1 MRDGETDNSQEEEN
15 GREETSTVPAPEAPR
30 AIVGIG
36 ASAGGLEALEQF
48 FTHMPADT
56 GMAFVLVTH
65 MDPNQK
71 GMLPELIQRVTAM
84 PVTWAEDGTAV
95 RPNAVYV
102 KPANADLAIL
112 HGALNLLE
120 PVATRVSRTPI
131 DLFFRYLADDQNGKA
146 VGIVLSGMGHDGTQ
160 GIRAI
165 KERSGTVLVQE
176 PSSAP
181 YSSMPENAIAT
192 GLADCVAP
200 VAELGHLLVTY
211 IRSADTI
218 AREPAVPTRTLVD
231 GLKKVFILIRTRTGQ
246 DFSMYK
252 QSTIRRRVERRMGL
266 HQLTRIADYV
276 RYLQENPQEI
286 NILAKELL
294 IGVTRFFRDPEA
306 WQALEEK
313 AIRDLVRSAPEGS
326 MIRVWVAGCST
337 GEEAYTMAI
346 VLRECLDNLDRYG
359 EIRYQIFATDLDPG
373 AIEIARHGRYVAS
386 IAADVSSE
394 RLERYF
400 VKEDEHYRIRQEIRE
415 SIVFAQQNVITAPPF
430 IHLDILC
437 CRNLLIYL
445 SGELQE
451 QLIPVFHYALKPGG
465 VLFLGTAETIGGYG
479 ELFKTVDGRQKIFRR
494 RETSTPAIDRINIP
508 VVFTPQPAGTAGTRE
523 RRPTPVDE
531 LAPRALLER
540 FVPPAVI
547 VNENG
552 DILYIH
558 GKTGKYLEPSPG
570 RANLNIHAMVR
581 EGLSY
586 PLIAAL
592 RSARQEKK
600 EAVTEPVS
608 VKTNGDYQ
616 KIRLTVAPIKRSSG
630 AEDLF
635 LIAFEDV
642 EETETKQA
650 REASEGVRDDARCAE
665 LERDLAETRAQL
677 QSTIEEMQASQEEE
691 KSMNEE
697 LQSMNE
703 ELQSTNEEMT
713 TSKEELQS
721 LNEELLTVNTE
732 LQVKI
737 DELSMTTDDLQNL
750 LRGTGIPMLFLDGN
764 LRVRRFTR
772 AATEIVSLRST
783 DLDRPVTDLVVSLR
797 DEPLVEDVREVL
809 DTLLPLEK
817 QVQTIDGRWFQMRI
831 LPYRTAS
838 NQIDG
843 VVVTF
848 VEITRIKDLEQSL
861 RNTRTYAENI
871 IETIRE
877 PLVVLDA
884 DLRVV
889 SANRSFYQTF
899 RVTPGETEGA
909 LLYTLGSGQ
918 WDIPDLRRLLED
930 ILPEKMQFEGFE
942 VKHDFPEIGQKKM
955 LLNARRIV
963 SGTGPDLILL
973 AVEDVTDR
981 LKPEICQTRGETAPE

>member
-1 MRDGETDNSQEEEN
+1 MNDGETDNSQKKEDTR
-15 GREETSTVPAPEAPR
+15 GETATVPAPGAPR

-36 ASAGGLEALEQF
+36 ASAGGLEALEEF

-65 MDPNQK
+65 MDPSHK

-102 KPANADLAIL
+102 KPANADLSIL
-112 HGALNLLE
+112 HGTLALLE
-120 PVATRVSRTPI
+120 PVATRTSRTPI
-131 DLFFRYLADDQNGKA
+131 DLFFRHLAEDQDGKA
-146 VGIVLSGMGHDGTQ
+146 VGIVLSGMGQDGTQ

-165 KERSGTVLVQE
+165 KERTGTVLVQE

-181 YSSMPENAIAT
+181 YGSMPENAIAT
-192 GLADCVAP
+192 GLADYVAP
-200 VAELGHLLVTY
+200 ATELPHLLLTY

-218 AREPAVPTRTLVD
+218 AREPAVPTETAVS
-231 GLKKVFILIRTRTGQ
+231 GLQKIFILIRTRTGQ

-252 QSTIRRRVERRMGL
+252 QSTIRRRIERRMGL
-266 HQLTRIADYV
+266 HQLTRIEDYA

-286 NILAKELL
+286 DILAKELL

-306 WQALEEK
+306 WGVLQEK
-313 AIRDLVRSAPEGS
+313 AIHELVRSAPERS
-326 MIRVWVAGCST
+326 VIRVWVAGCST

-346 VLRECLDNLDRYG
+346 VLRECLGNLNRYG
-359 EIRYQIFATDLDPG
+359 EIRYQIFATDLDPE
-373 AIEIARHGRYVAS
+373 AIEVARQGRYVAS

-415 SIVFAQQNVITAPPF
+415 TIVFARQNLITSPPF

-451 QLIPVFHYALKPGG
+451 KLIPVFHYALKPGG
-465 VLFLGTAETIGGYG
+465 VLFLGPAETIGGYG
-479 ELFKTVDGRQKIFRR
+479 ELFKTIDGRQKIFRR
-494 RETSTPAIDRINIP
+494 REASAPLIDRIDIP
-508 VVFTPQPAGTAGTRE
+508 ISFTPQPTGTPGTR

-531 LAPRALLER
+531 IAPRALLDR
-540 FVPPAVI
+540 FAPPAVI

-558 GKTGKYLEPSPG
+558 SKTGKYLEPSPG

-600 EAVTEPVS
+600 GIVTEPVS
-608 VKTNGDYQ
+608 VKTNGDVQ
-616 KIRLTVAPIKRSSG
+616 EIRLTVAPIERPSG

-635 LIAFEDV
+635 LIAFEDIV
-642 EETETKQA
+642 ETETNRV
-650 REASEGVRDDARCAE
+650 REAPGEVRDDARCAE
-665 LERDLAETRAQL
+665 LERNLAEARAHL

-703 ELQSTNEEMT
+703 ELQSTNEELT

-732 LQVKI
+732 LQTKI

-750 LRGTGIPMLFLDGN
+750 LRGTGIPMLFLDNN

-772 AATEIVSLRST
+772 AVTEIINLRST
-783 DLDRPVTDLVVSLR
+783 DFDRPVTDLAVGLR
-797 DEPLVEDVREVL
+797 GEPLVEDVREVL

-817 QVQTIDGRWFQMRI
+817 QVQTTVGRWFQMRI
-831 LPYRTAS
+831 LPYRTAT

-843 VVVTF
+843 VVITF
-848 VEITRIKDLEQSL
+848 VEITQIKNLEQSL
-861 RNTRTYAENI
+861 RNARTYAENI
-871 IETIRE
+871 IATIWE
-877 PLVVLDA
+877 PLVVLDP

-889 SANRSFYQTF
+889 SANRSFYQMF
-899 RVTPGETEGA
+899 RATPGETEGE
-909 LLYTLGSGQ
+909 LLYTLGNGQ
-918 WDIPDLRRLLED
+918 WDIPDLRRLLEE
-930 ILPEKMQFEGFE
+930 ILPEKVQFEGFE
-942 VKHDFPEIGQKKM
+942 MNHDFPEIGQKRM
-955 LLNARRIV
+955 LLNARRIA
-963 SGTGPDLILL
+963 SETGPDLILL
-973 AVEDVTDR
+973 AIEDVTDR
-981 LKPEICQTRGETAPE
+981 LRPENCGETTAE

>member
-1 MRDGETDNSQEEEN
+1 MDNSQEEEN
-15 GREETSTVPAPEAPR
+15 GREETSAVPAPEAPR

-71 GMLPELIQRVTAM
+71 GMLPELIQRATAM
-84 PVTWAEDGTAV
+84 PVTWAEDGTVV

-112 HGALNLLE
+112 HGTLNLLE
-120 PVATRVSRTPI
+120 PVATRGSRTPI

-146 VGIVLSGMGHDGTQ
+146 IGIVLSGMGHDGTQ

-181 YSSMPENAIAT
+181 YSSMPENTIAT
-192 GLADCVAP
+192 GLADYVAP
-200 VAELGHLLVTY
+200 VAELPHLLVTY

-218 AREPAVPTRTLVD
+218 AREPAVSTRTGVD

-266 HQLTRIADYV
+266 HQLTRIADYT

-286 NILAKELL
+286 DILAKELL

-306 WQALEEK
+306 WEALEEK
-313 AIRDLVRSAPEGS
+313 AIRDLVRNAPEGS

-337 GEEAYTMAI
+337 GEEAYTMGI
-346 VLRECLDNLDRYG
+346 VLRECLDDLDRYG
-359 EIRYQIFATDLDPG
+359 EIRYQIFATDLDPE
-373 AIEIARHGRYVAS
+373 AIEVARRGRYVAS
-386 IAADVSSE
+386 IAADVSLE
-394 RLERYF
+394 HLERYF

-415 SIVFAQQNVITAPPF
+415 TIVFAQQNVITAPPF

-451 QLIPVFHYALKPGG
+451 QLIPVFHYALKPDG
-465 VLFLGTAETIGGYG
+465 VLFLGPAETIGGYG
-479 ELFKTVDGRQKIFRR
+479 ELFKTIDGRQKIFRR
-494 RETSTPAIDRINIP
+494 REASIPIIDRINIP
-508 VVFTPQPAGTAGTRE
+508 VSFTPQPACATGIQ
-523 RRPTPVDE
+523 RRHNPVDE

-570 RANLNIHAMVR
+570 KANLNIHAMVR

-586 PLIAAL
+586 PLITAL

-600 EAVTEPVS
+600 ETVTEPVS
-608 VKTNGDYQ
+608 VKTNGDFQ
-616 KIRLTVAPIKRSSG
+616 KIRLTVAPIKRSS
-630 AEDLF
+630 APEDLF

-642 EETETKQA
+642 KETESKQA
-650 REASEGVRDDARCAE
+650 PEASGKVRDDARCAE
-665 LERDLAETRAQL
+665 LERDLAETRAEL
-677 QSTIEEMQASQEEE
+677 RSTIEEMQASQEEE

-737 DELSMTTDDLQNL
+737 DELSITTDDLQNL
-750 LRGTGIPMLFLDGN
+750 LRGTGIPMLFLDNN

-772 AATEIVSLRST
+772 AVTEIISLRST
-783 DLDRPVTDLVVSLR
+783 DLGRPITDLVVSLR
-797 DEPLVEDVREVL
+797 GEPLVEDIREVL

-817 QVQTIDGRWFQMRI
+817 QVQTTVGRWFEMRI
-831 LPYRTAS
+831 LPYRTAT

-848 VEITRIKDLEQSL
+848 VEITQVKDTEQSL
-861 RNTRTYAENI
+861 RNAHTYTENI
-871 IETIRE
+871 LATIRE
-877 PLVVLDA
+877 ALVVLDP

-889 SANRSFYQTF
+889 STNRSFYQMF
-899 RVTPGETEGA
+899 RVMPGETEGA
-909 LLYTLGSGQ
+909 LLYTLGNGQ
-918 WDIPDLRRLLED
+918 WDIPDLRRLLEE

-955 LLNARRIV
+955 LLNARRIA
-963 SGTGPDLILL
+963 SETGPDLILL
-973 AVEDVTDR
+973 AIEDVTDQLR
-981 LKPEICQTRGETAPE
+981 PESRVETTAEER

>member
-1 MRDGETDNSQEEEN
+1 MSGEETDNSPEEE
-15 GREETSTVPAPEAPR
+15 RRRKETPVVPAPEAPR

-48 FTHMPADT
+48 FTHVPVDT

-84 PVTWAEDGTAV
+84 PVTWAEDGMAV
-95 RPNAVYV
+95 APNTIYV

-112 HGALNLLE
+112 HGTLNLLE
-120 PVATRVSRTPI
+120 PVATRMSRTPI
-131 DLFFRYLADDQNGKA
+131 DLFFRYLAEDQDGRA

-160 GIRAI
+160 GVRAI
-165 KERSGTVLVQE
+165 KEKLGTVLVQD
-176 PSSAP
+176 PTSAP

-192 GLADCVAP
+192 GLADYVAP
-200 VAELGHLLVTY
+200 AAELPRLLTTY

-218 AREPAVPTRTLVD
+218 AREPAAPTRTMVD

-252 QSTIRRRVERRMGL
+252 QNTIRRRIERRMGL
-266 HQLTRIADYV
+266 HQLTRIEDYV
-276 RYLQENPQEI
+276 RYLQENPQETE
-286 NILAKELL
+286 ILAKELL

-306 WQALEEK
+306 WQALQEK
-313 AIRDLVRSAPEGS
+313 ALRDLVRSAPEGS
-326 MIRVWVAGCST
+326 VIRVWVAGCST

-346 VLRECLDNLDRYG
+346 VLRECLDAQDRYG
-359 EIRYQIFATDLDPG
+359 EIRYQIFATDLDPD
-373 AIEIARHGRYVAS
+373 AIEVARHGRYVAS

-394 RLERYF
+394 RLGRYF

-415 SIVFAQQNVITAPPF
+415 TIIFAQQNIITAPPF

-451 QLIPVFHYALKPGG
+451 KLIPVFHYALKPRG
-465 VLFLGTAETIGGYG
+465 VLFLGTAETIGSYG

-494 RETSTPAIDRINIP
+494 RETSAPIMDRINIP
-508 VVFTPQPAGTAGTRE
+508 VSFTPQPAATAGIRE

-540 FVPPAVI
+540 FVPSAVI

-570 RANLNIHAMVR
+570 KANLNIHAMVR
-581 EGLSY
+581 EGLGY

-600 EAVTEPVS
+600 GSVTEPVS
-608 VKTNGDYQ
+608 VKTNGDFQ
-616 KIRLTVAPIKRSSG
+616 KIRLTVEPIERSG
-630 AEDLF
+630 RAEGLF
-635 LIAFEDV
+635 LVAFEDV

-650 REASEGVRDDARCAE
+650 HEASEEVRDDARCAE
-665 LERDLAETRAQL
+665 LERDLTVTREQL
-677 QSTIEEMQASQEEE
+677 RSTLEEMQASQEEE
-691 KSMNEE
+691 RSMNEE

-703 ELQSTNEEMT
+703 ELQSTNEELT

-732 LQVKI
+732 LQAKI
-737 DELSMTTDDLQNL
+737 DELSTTTDDLQNL
-750 LRGTGIPMLFLDGN
+750 LRGTGIPMLFLDSN

-772 AATEIVSLRST
+772 AATEIISLRST
-783 DLDRPVTDLVVSLR
+783 DLDRPVTDLAVSLR
-797 DEPLVEDVREVL
+797 DESLVEDVREVL

-817 QVQTIDGRWFQMRI
+817 QVQTAGGQWFQMRI

-843 VVVTF
+843 VVITF
-848 VEITRIKDLEQSL
+848 VEITQIKELERSL
-861 RNTRTYAENI
+861 RDARAYAENI
-871 IETIRE
+871 IATVRE
-877 PLVVLDA
+877 PLIVLDA
-884 DLRVV
+884 DLRVI

-899 RVTPGETEGA
+899 RVAPGETEGR

-918 WDIPDLRRLLED
+918 WDIPDLRRLLEE
-930 ILPEKMQFEGFE
+930 ILPERVQFEGFE
-942 VKHDFPEIGQKKM
+942 VTYDFPEIGRKKM
-955 LLNARRIV
+955 RLNARQIA
-963 SGTGPDLILL
+963 SGTGPGLILL
-973 AVEDVTDR
+973 AIEDVTDR
-981 LKPEICQTRGETAPE
+981 SQPGESPDTPPG

>member
-1 MRDGETDNSQEEEN
+1 MNDGETDNSPEEEDTR
-15 GREETSTVPAPEAPR
+15 GETYTVSTPGAPR
-30 AIVGIG
+30 VIVGIG

-48 FTHMPADT
+48 FTHMPIDT

-71 GMLPELIQRVTAM
+71 GMLPELIQRTTAM
-84 PVTWAEDGTAV
+84 PVTWAEDGAAV
-95 RPNAVYV
+95 APNAVYV

-112 HGALNLLE
+112 HGTLNLLE

-131 DLFFRYLADDQNGKA
+131 DLFFRYLAEDQNGRA

-176 PSSAP
+176 PSSAA
-181 YSSMPENAIAT
+181 YGSMPENVIAT
-192 GLADCVAP
+192 GLADYVAP
-200 VAELGHLLVTY
+200 AAELPHLLMTY
-211 IRSADTI
+211 IHTAEVI
-218 AREPAVPTRTLVD
+218 AREPTVPTGTRVS
-231 GLKKVFILIRTRTGQ
+231 GLHKIFILIRTRTDQ

-252 QSTIRRRVERRMGL
+252 QSTIRRRIERRMGL
-266 HQLTRIADYV
+266 HQLTRIEDYV

-286 NILAKELL
+286 DILTKELL
-294 IGVTRFFRDPEA
+294 IGVTRFFRDPQA
-306 WQALEEK
+306 WQALQEK
-313 AIRDLVRSAPEGS
+313 AIRDLVLNAPGGS
-326 MIRVWVAGCST
+326 MIRVWVVGCST

-346 VLRECLDNLDRYG
+346 VLRECLNVLDRYG
-359 EIRYQIFATDLDPG
+359 EISYQIFATDLDAE

-386 IAADVSSE
+386 IAADISPE

-400 VKEDEHYRIRQEIRE
+400 VKEDEHYRVRQEFRE
-415 SIVFAQQNVITAPPF
+415 TIIFARQNLITAPPF

-437 CRNLLIYL
+437 CRNLLIYF
-445 SGELQE
+445 SDELQE
-451 QLIPVFHYALKPGG
+451 KLIPIFHYALKPGG
-465 VLFLGTAETIGGYG
+465 VLFLGTAETIGDYG
-479 ELFKTVDGRQKIFRR
+479 ELFKTVDSRQKIFRR
-494 RETSTPAIDRINIP
+494 RETSAPLIDRLNIP
-508 VVFTPQPAGTAGTRE
+508 ASFTPQPTDATGIQ
-523 RRPTPVDE
+523 RRPIPVDE

-552 DILYIH
+552 DILYVH

-570 RANLNIHAMVR
+570 RANLNIHAMAR

-600 EAVTEPVS
+600 ETVTGPIS
-608 VKTNGDYQ
+608 VKTNGDFQ
-616 KIRLTVAPIKRSSG
+616 KICLTVAPIERSSG

-635 LIAFEDV
+635 LLAFEDV
-642 EETETKQA
+642 EEMEAKQA
-650 REASEGVRDDARCAE
+650 HEVPGEVWDDARCAE
-665 LERDLAETRAQL
+665 LERDLTETRAHL
-677 QSTIEEMQASQEEE
+677 QSTIEEMQVSQEEE

-697 LQSMNE
+697 LQS
-703 ELQSTNEEMT
+703 T
-713 TSKEELQS
+713 
-721 LNEELLTVNTE
+721 NEELLTVNTE
-732 LQVKI
+732 LQAKI
-737 DELSMTTDDLQNL
+737 DELSTTTDDLQNL
-750 LRGTGIPMLFLDGN
+750 LRGTGIPMLFLDNN

-772 AATEIVSLRST
+772 AVTEIISLRST
-783 DLDRPVTDLVVSLR
+783 DFDRPVTDLVVNLR
-797 DEPLVEDVREVL
+797 DEPFVEDVRGVL

-817 QVQTIDGRWFQMRI
+817 QVQTTGGRWFQMRI
-831 LPYRTAS
+831 LPYQTAS

-843 VVVTF
+843 AVVTF
-848 VEITRIKDLEQSL
+848 VEITQIKDLEQSL
-861 RNTRTYAENI
+861 RNARTYAENI
-871 IETIRE
+871 ITTIRE

-899 RVTPGETEGA
+899 RATPGETEGA

-918 WDIPDLRRLLED
+918 WDIPDLRRLLEE
-930 ILPEKMQFEGFE
+930 ILPEKARFEGFE

-955 LLNARRIV
+955 LLNARRIA
-963 SGTGPDLILL
+963 SETGPDLILL
-973 AVEDVTDR
+973 AIEDVTDR
-981 LKPEICQTRGETAPE
+981 LGPENDETRAETIPE

>member
-1 MRDGETDNSQEEEN
+1 MPA
-15 GREETSTVPAPEAPR
+15 VPAPEALR

-71 GMLPELIQRVTAM
+71 GMLPELIQRVTEM
-84 PVTWAEDGTAV
+84 PVMWAEDGMAV
-95 RPNAVYV
+95 APNAVYV

-112 HGALNLLE
+112 HGTLNLLE
-120 PVATRVSRTPI
+120 PVATRMSRTPI
-131 DLFFRYLADDQNGKA
+131 DLFFRYLAEDQDGRA

-160 GIRAI
+160 GVRAI
-165 KERSGTVLVQE
+165 KEKLGAVLVQE
-176 PSSAP
+176 PTSAS

-192 GLADCVAP
+192 GLADYVAP
-200 VAELGHLLVTY
+200 AAELPRLLTTY

-218 AREPAVPTRTLVD
+218 AREPAAPTRTMVD

-252 QSTIRRRVERRMGL
+252 QNTIRRRIERRMGL
-266 HQLTRIADYV
+266 HQLTRIEDYV
-276 RYLQENPQEI
+276 RYLQENPQETE
-286 NILAKELL
+286 ILAKELL
-294 IGVTRFFRDPEA
+294 IGVTRFFRDPDA
-306 WQALEEK
+306 WQALQEK
-313 AIRDLVRSAPEGS
+313 KIRDLVRSAPEGS
-326 MIRVWVAGCST
+326 VIRVWVAGCST

-346 VLRECLDNLDRYG
+346 VLRECLDAQDRHG
-359 EIRYQIFATDLDPG
+359 EIRYQIFATDLDEE
-373 AIEIARHGRYVAS
+373 AIEVARHGRYVAS
-386 IAADVSSE
+386 IAADVSPE

-400 VKEDEHYRIRQEIRE
+400 VREDEHYRIRQEIRE
-415 SIVFAQQNVITAPPF
+415 TIVFAQQNIITAPPF

-451 QLIPVFHYALKPGG
+451 KLIPVFHYALKPGG
-465 VLFLGTAETIGGYG
+465 VLFLGTAETIGSYG
-479 ELFKTVDGRQKIFRR
+479 ELFITVDSRQKIFRR
-494 RETSTPAIDRINIP
+494 RETSAPIIDRINIP
-508 VVFTPQPAGTAGTRE
+508 ATSTLPAGTAGIRE
-523 RRPTPVDE
+523 RHPTPVDE

-540 FVPPAVI
+540 FAPPAVI

-581 EGLSY
+581 EGLGY
-586 PLIAAL
+586 PLITAL

-600 EAVTEPVS
+600 GAVTEPIS
-608 VKTNGDYQ
+608 VKTNGDLQ
-616 KIRLTVAPIKRSSG
+616 KIRLTVEPIERSG
-630 AEDLF
+630 RAEDLF
-635 LIAFEDV
+635 LVAFEDV
-642 EETETKQA
+642 EEAETKQA
-650 REASEGVRDDARCAE
+650 REVPVEVRDDVRCAE
-665 LERDLAETRAQL
+665 LERDLTVTREQL
-677 QSTIEEMQASQEEE
+677 RSTIEEMQASQEVER
-691 KSMNEE
+691 SMNEE

-703 ELQSTNEEMT
+703 ELQSTNEELT

-721 LNEELLTVNTE
+721 LNEELLTVNSE
-732 LQVKI
+732 LQTKI
-737 DELSMTTDDLQNL
+737 DELSTTTDDLQNL
-750 LRGTGIPMLFLDGN
+750 LRGTGIPMLFLDSN

-772 AATEIVSLRST
+772 AVTGIISLRST
-783 DLDRPVTDLVVSLR
+783 DLDRPVTDLAVSLR
-797 DEPLVEDVREVL
+797 NESLIGDVREVL

-817 QVQTIDGRWFQMRI
+817 QVQTVGGQWFQMRI

-843 VVVTF
+843 VVITF
-848 VEITRIKDLEQSL
+848 VEITQIKELERSL
-861 RNTRTYAENI
+861 RDARTYAEKI

-877 PLVVLDA
+877 PLVVLDV

-889 SANRSFYQTF
+889 SANRSFYRTF
-899 RVTPGETEGA
+899 RVTPGETEGR

-918 WDIPDLRRLLED
+918 WDLSDLRRLLEE
-930 ILPEKMQFEGFE
+930 ILPEKVRFEGFE
-942 VKHDFPEIGQKKM
+942 VTYDFPEIGQKKM
-955 LLNARRIV
+955 RLNARRIA
-963 SGTGPDLILL
+963 SETGPDLILL
-973 AVEDVTDR
+973 AIEDVTASQTG
-981 LKPEICQTRGETAPE
+981 EIHETAPEER